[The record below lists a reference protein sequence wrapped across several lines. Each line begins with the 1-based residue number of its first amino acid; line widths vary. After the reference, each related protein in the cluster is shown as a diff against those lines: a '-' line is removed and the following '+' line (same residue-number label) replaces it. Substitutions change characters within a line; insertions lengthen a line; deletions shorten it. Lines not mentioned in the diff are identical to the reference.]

1 MNRVLARAA
10 AGVLAIGVSV
20 TTSPLLIAQDAS
32 TQAGTTSAAS
42 TQQSTQAAP
51 ATQQSAQPAPDS
63 QQTPS
68 NPNNLPPVEMPENPG
83 QQPNQNNQQNLPPAP
98 KQQTPTQPNG
108 TAVAPPIELSGGA
121 ASKPAGVAIA
131 PPKQRQIRSL
141 LIKLGFLAGAGIA
154 IGTVVGLSAAS
165 PGHVPNSPGH

>member
-1 MNRVLARAA
+1 MNRILARAA
-10 AGVLAIGVSV
+10 AVVLAIGVSV
-20 TTSPLLIAQDAS
+20 TTTPLLVAQDAS
-32 TQAGTTSAAS
+32 TQPVTKSDSA
-42 TQQSTQAAP
+42 QQNS
-51 ATQQSAQPAPDS
+51 QSAPGA

-98 KQQTPTQPNG
+98 KQQGPTQPNG